1 MASIAGANAAS
12 AVSMP
17 GKAEPLR
24 IGEDFLPRLGSALVL
39 GPFVMLVAVVG
50 GWAFSTLVALSAV
63 ILLWEWLRMIGAKPR
78 TPLLVIGGAALV
90 GAILLLAIRP
100 PPAAIGMVVLGAITA
115 ALVARSNRERR
126 TWAPFG
132 VLYAGALALPTLV
145 LRDDG
150 SFGLVSLVW
159 LLAVVWS
166 TDIAAYFCGRLIGG
180 PKLWPR
186 VSPNKTWAGSLGGAF
201 FGMLA
206 GMATLYLAGV
216 ETALLAA
223 PVALLASFASQGGD
237 LFESAMKRRFQVKD
251 SSRLIPGH
259 GGLMDRL
266 DGFIAAAALALLI
279 GLIRAPDAPARGFL
293 LW

>member
-1 MASIAGANAAS
+1 MASTAGVSAAS
-12 AVSMP
+12 AASMP
-17 GKAEPLR
+17 EKAEPLR
-24 IGEDFLPRLGSALVL
+24 IGEDFLPRLASALVL
-39 GPFVMLVAVVG
+39 GPFVMLVAAAG
-50 GWAFSTLVALSAV
+50 GWAFSALVALAAV

-90 GAILLLAIRP
+90 AAILLLAIRP
-100 PPAAIGMVVLGAITA
+100 PPAAIGIVVLGAIMA

-126 TWAPFG
+126 TWAPLG
-132 VLYAGALALPTLV
+132 VIYAGGLALPTLI

-150 SFGLVSLVW
+150 SFGLVSLMW

-180 PKLWPR
+180 PKLWAR

-206 GMATLYLAGV
+206 GMATLFLAGI

>member
-1 MASIAGANAAS
+1 MGAANAVSVAS
-12 AVSMP
+12 RP
-17 GKAEPLR
+17 GEAEPLR
-24 IGEDFLPRLGSALVL
+24 IGDDFLPRLASALVL
-39 GPFVMLVAVVG
+39 GPFVMIVAVFGGWSFSALVAV
-50 GWAFSTLVALSAV
+50 AAV
-63 ILLWEWLRMIGAKPR
+63 IVLWEWLRMIGAKPR

-115 ALVARSNRERR
+115 ALVARSNPERR

-132 VLYAGALALPTLV
+132 VVYAGALALPTLI
-145 LRDDG
+145 LRDDATY
-150 SFGLVSLVW
+150 GLVSLIW

-186 VSPNKTWAGSLGGAF
+186 VSPNKTWAGSLGGAV
-201 FGMLA
+201 FGMAA
-206 GMATLYLAGV
+206 GMATLHLAGI
-216 ETALLAA
+216 ESTLLAA
-223 PVALLASFASQGGD
+223 PVALLASLASQGGD
-237 LFESAMKRRFQVKD
+237 LFESAMKRHFGTKD
-251 SSRLIPGH
+251 SSHLIPGH

-279 GLIRAPDAPARGFL
+279 GLVRAPDAPAQGML
-293 LW
+293 MW